1 MVLGVLCI
9 IGSPEAL
16 LASVHLMTVWLA
28 STSPLQS
35 WQLEMSLDVA
45 NVPWRPNHLSGKP
58 MTKTVYIETFCLFGF
73 PSIPSHFWPKPEGY
87 LNFHRSGKFFLIL
100 IKQWETSLL
109 PKLEQWEPMLLFSYR
124 TTWCALVDFFQ
135 GAFL

>member
-35 WQLEMSLDVA
+35 WQPEMSLDIA
-45 NVPWRPNHLSGKP
+45 NVSWRPNHLSRKP
-58 MTKTVYIETFCLFGF
+58 MTKMVYIEMFCVFGF
-73 PSIPSHFWPKPEGY
+73 AGIPSHSG
-87 LNFHRSGKFFLIL
+87 LNQKDI
-100 IKQWETSLL
+100 
-109 PKLEQWEPMLLFSYR
+109 
-124 TTWCALVDFFQ
+124 
-135 GAFL
+135 